1 MIGTR
6 AMSGS
11 AASRFRN
18 VRHRLRRVEQPL
30 VHVDVE
36 DLRAALDLL
45 ARDLERLVVLAGED
59 ELREPAASR

>member
-11 AASRFRN
+11 AARRFRN
-18 VRHRLRRVEQPL
+18 VLMAGPSQEAL

-36 DLRAALDLL
+36 DLARPRLL
-45 ARDLERLVVLAGED
+45 PRDLQGLGVL
-59 ELREPAASR
+59 PAATSFANFGSP